1 MSDPLTSLSGLYMI
15 VIFFNL
21 ILTIMVTLYP
31 APSFALRLIN
41 VSRIPAEL
49 CCL

>member
-1 MSDPLTSLSGLYMI
+1 MA

-31 APSFALRLIN
+31 APAFALKLIN
-41 VSRIPAEL
+41 VSLNDFEFV
-49 CCL
+49 CD